1 MKDLEL
7 QLLGYRLTTAE
18 IIYHL
23 PDHPSV
29 LQSFIW
35 QTLDIAPDFPVL
47 RRFVDFW
54 KRSLDGKLHSIR
66 VADAPL
72 VQPAEFRLV
81 GSEFRLQ

>member
-1 MKDLEL
+1 MKELEL

-35 QTLDIAPDFPVL
+35 QTLDISPDFPVL

-54 KRSLDGKLHSIR
+54 RRSLDGKLHSIR
-66 VADAPL
+66 VADTPL
-72 VQPAEFRLV
+72 IKAAEFRLFD
-81 GSEFRLQ
+81 SEFRLQ